1 MADRG
6 APARSLVGSTFA
18 GKYRVVQHLRS
29 GGIAHVYLAELLAPR
44 PGAGARGFAS
54 QGPDLARTGRPARV
68 ALKVLRDE
76 LQRDPSVI
84 RRFERGAIAASRI
97 EHPNVAR
104 IGALE
109 RLPSGAPFC
118 TLELL
123 IGLDLAD
130 TLAGTGRLD
139 PGRARRIAEG
149 AAAGLAAAH
158 AAGVV
163 HLDVKPENL
172 FLVHQPDGRELV
184 KLLDFGL
191 SSVSEEGGAARG
203 DRPSLPPVEA
213 ACSTPEYMA
222 PEQRRGVPPS
232 PAMDVYAL
240 GVVLHEM
247 LAGHTPHEASGVRT
261 APPRDSSPSR
271 GSSPPRDSS
280 PSRDSTP
287 GPRGDRRSSAPD
299 VYASPPDVYASPPD
313 VYASPPEVYAMDS
326 LGHVPPGLLG
336 VLARALARDPSERFA
351 SMEELRAALA
361 ACAEDTPATP
371 SGGWGRA
378 SGSR

>member
-6 APARSLVGSTFA
+6 APAHSLVGSTFA

-29 GGIAHVYLAELLAPR
+29 GGIAHVYLAEVR
-44 PGAGARGFAS
+44 V
-54 QGPDLARTGRPARV
+54 GRPERL

-76 LQRDPSVI
+76 LLRDGAVI
-84 RRFERGAIAASRI
+84 RRFERGALAAAGI
-97 EHPNVAR
+97 VHPNVAR
-104 IGALE
+104 MGPLE
-109 RLPSGAPFC
+109 RLAGGLPFC

-139 PGRARRIAEG
+139 PARARRIAEG

-172 FLVHQPDGRELV
+172 FLVHQADGREHV

-191 SSVSEEGGAARG
+191 SSEAGDPAGAAR
-203 DRPSLPPVEA
+203 VEA

-247 LAGHTPHEASGVRT
+247 LAGHPPGGGSGVR
-261 APPRDSSPSR
+261 PSLPRDSAPPS
-271 GSSPPRDSS
+271 
-280 PSRDSTP
+280 
-287 GPRGDRRSSAPD
+287 PRGA
-299 VYASPPDVYASPPD
+299 
-313 VYASPPEVYAMDS
+313 PPEVYTSSGDVYTSDA
-326 LGHVPPGLLG
+326 LAHAPAGLLR
-336 VLARALARDPSERFA
+336 VLKRALAREPAERFA
-351 SMEELRAALA
+351 SMEELRAALV
-361 ACAEDTPATP
+361 ACAEDTPA
-371 SGGWGRA
+371 SA
-378 SGSR
+378 SGQRARAAGRR